1 MKKLELNEV
10 AKYEKAIKE
19 KYGES
24 AIKNPKSDW
33 TKEKEQEYIKQM
45 KQFYKKLQEN
55 QTSDRRDKRN
65 GYLISRNFQKVKST
79 RECDTCGSYSFSHDD
94 DVYFTKFGC
103 CFNCYVQYIEGREER
118 WNGGWRPNNTKAF
131 ND

>member
-1 MKKLELNEV
+1 MDFNEI

-24 AIKNPKSDW
+24 AIRNPKSDW

-45 KQFYKKLQEN
+45 KEFYKKLEEN
-55 QTSDRRDKRN
+55 QSSDRRHERD
-65 GYLISRNFQKVKST
+65 GYLISKNFQKVKST
-79 RECDTCGSYSFSHDD
+79 RQCDTCGSYSFSQGD

-103 CFNCYVQYIEGREER
+103 CFKCYIQYIEDREDR
-118 WNGGWRPNNTKAF
+118 WTSGWRPNNTKAF

>member
-1 MKKLELNEV
+1 MSKLDLNEV

-19 KYGES
+19 RYGDT

-33 TKEKEQEYIKQM
+33 TKEKEQEFIEQM
-45 KQFYKKLQEN
+45 KQFYKRLEQSESSEN
-55 QTSDRRDKRN
+55 REQRS
-65 GYLISRNFQKVKST
+65 GYLISKNFKKVKST
-79 RECDTCGSYSFSHDD
+79 RECATCESYSFDYAD

-103 CFNCYVQYIEGREER
+103 CFNCYVQYVEHREER
-118 WNGGWRPNNTKAF
+118 WNSGWRPNNIEAF